1 MGKLPQTQRLP
12 TGLLGSQRSSSER
25 TPSREV
31 TKRQV
36 RGPEPQRD
44 AGPFCHRK
52 GGRTGSFSSAFMFT
66 VYILH
71 NSDAVLKSIIII
83 IILKMKKHFKKELIS
98 GPESNDSFFQ
108 T

>member
-1 MGKLPQTQRLP
+1 
-12 TGLLGSQRSSSER
+12 
-25 TPSREV
+25 
-31 TKRQV
+31 
-36 RGPEPQRD
+36 
-44 AGPFCHRK
+44 
-52 GGRTGSFSSAFMFT
+52 MFT

-71 NSDAVLKSIIII
+71 NSDEVLKSIIII